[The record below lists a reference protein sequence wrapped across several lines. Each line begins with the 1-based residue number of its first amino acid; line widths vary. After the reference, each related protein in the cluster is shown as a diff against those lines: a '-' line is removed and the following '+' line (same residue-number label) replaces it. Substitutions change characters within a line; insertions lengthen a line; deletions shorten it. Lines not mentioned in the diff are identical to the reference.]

1 MTKRTHRGL
10 FLLLFLGLALSG
22 CAHRYRVEGLVLAV
36 DPANRT
42 ILVSH
47 RPIGKYMPAMTM
59 QFAVAPHENLSKL
72 APGARVDFELRDSKA
87 RDLRVRQT
95 RLENVRVETPRN
107 QLAIGDVV
115 PDFTLTDQDS
125 RETHLSDFKG
135 RVIALDFIY
144 TRCPLPDV
152 CPRLSAN
159 FAYVF
164 KHLTNVQLL
173 SITIDPQWDTPAVLK
188 DYGSRWQADGERWR
202 LLTGTPDQIHN
213 VSGLFGLIYWPEDG
227 SITHTVATAIIGRDG
242 KLAARIDGASHR
254 PEQLRDL
261 IQHFS
266 AD

>member
-1 MTKRTHRGL
+1 MGRRQVVKRWLWLTVI
-10 FLLLFLGLALSG
+10 LAG

-36 DPANRT
+36 DPTNRT

-47 RPIGKYMPAMTM
+47 RPIEKYMPAMTM
-59 QFAVAPHENLSKL
+59 QFAVAPHENLSRV
-72 APGARVDFELRDSKA
+72 APGARVDFELHNSKA
-87 RDLRVRQT
+87 RKLRVQRTELQ
-95 RLENVRVETPRN
+95 NVQVETPKN
-107 QLAIGDVV
+107 QLAIGDLV
-115 PDFTLTDQDS
+115 PDFTLLDQDS
-125 RETHLSDFKG
+125 RQIHLSDFKG

-164 KHLTNVQLL
+164 KRLPNVELL
-173 SITIDPQWDTPAVLK
+173 SITIDPQWDTPAVLQE
-188 DYGSRWQADGERWR
+188 YGHRWQADGERWR
-202 LLTGTPDQIHN
+202 FLTGTPDQIRT

-242 KLAARIDGASHR
+242 RLAARIDGASHR

-261 IQHFS
+261 ITHFS
-266 AD
+266 EF